1 MKPDPVTKHI
11 TSFIETLVSE
21 KGFSENTCRA
31 YRSDLYEFI
40 DFAAG
45 TSQEETRKEKTGKPL
60 YPEEVNS
67 FLIRGYLGYLH
78 KKKTRKSSI
87 ARKLSTLRSFFK
99 YLAKHG
105 MIPDNPA
112 KAVITPRQEKTIP
125 AYLPVDDM
133 FRLLDSFKQETL
145 LGRRNRAIF
154 ETLYSTGIRISELAG
169 MNVSDIDFSSQII
182 RVIGKGNK
190 ERIVPVGTK
199 AMEAIQRYREMLLTE
214 MISRRNEMNIGDSG
228 PLFLNKNGGRL
239 TTRSIRRILKH
250 TIQECGFTQPLSPH
264 GMRHSFATHMLEAG
278 ADLRVVQE
286 LLGHKSLSTTQK
298 YTHVTID
305 KLMEIY
311 DKAHP
316 RK

>member
-1 MKPDPVTKHI
+1 MKSTPVKKYI
-11 TSFIETLVSE
+11 NSFIETLVSE

-40 DFAAG
+40 DFTMQTKNG
-45 TSQEETRKEKTGKPL
+45 EPHKEKDSNPL
-60 YPEEVNS
+60 LLNEMDN

-78 KKKTRKSSI
+78 KKKIRKSSI

-99 YLAKHG
+99 YLVKHG
-105 MIPDNPA
+105 MISDNPA
-112 KAVITPRQEKTIP
+112 KTIITPRQEKTIP

-133 FRLLDSFKQETL
+133 FRLLDFFKQDTL

-169 MNVSDIDFSSQII
+169 MNVSDVDFSAQII
-182 RVIGKGNK
+182 RVLGKGNK

-199 AMEAIQRYREMLLTE
+199 AIEAINIYRKMLFE
-214 MISRRNEMNIGDSG
+214 EIISHKNKMNINDNG

-239 TTRSIRRILKH
+239 TARSIRRILDH
-250 TIQECGFTQPLSPH
+250 TIREFGLAQPLSPH

>member
-1 MKPDPVTKHI
+1 MKATPVKRCVTL
-11 TSFIETLVSE
+11 FLETLISE

-31 YRSDLYEFI
+31 YQLDLFEFI
-40 DFAAG
+40 DFAVK
-45 TSQEETRKEKTGKPL
+45 TKSKETHKGKNSNPL
-60 YPEEVNS
+60 LLEEVDS
-67 FLIRGYLGYLH
+67 FLIRGYLGYLY
-78 KKKTRKSSI
+78 KKKNRKSSI

-105 MIPDNPA
+105 MISDNPA
-112 KAVITPRQEKTIP
+112 KAVITPKQEKPIP

-133 FRLLDSFKQETL
+133 FRLLDFFKQDTL
-145 LGRRNRAIF
+145 FGRRNRAIF

-169 MNVSDIDFSSQII
+169 MNVSDVDFSAQII
-182 RVIGKGNK
+182 RVLGKGNK

-199 AMEAIQRYREMLLTE
+199 AMEAINEYRKMLLQA
-214 MISRRNEMNIGDSG
+214 ISFRRNKADGSEVD

-239 TTRSIRRILKH
+239 TARSIRRILDH
-250 TIQECGFTQPLSPH
+250 AVRECGLAQPLSPH